1 MSRSYHARVLV
12 VNGPHLAWTLS
23 TARPLVSGR
32 APDKF
37 WTSCGRDTSKTRA
50 KHERILKRP

>member
-1 MSRSYHARVLV
+1 M
-12 VNGPHLAWTLS
+12 TLS

-32 APDKF
+32 APDDF

-50 KHERILKRP
+50 IHEENKIAVNHIIELISIK